1 MGDRDRRE
9 FTRTAVEAVRFG
21 QFLAHELRRDY
32 IGTEHILLGLLHERG
47 GLAARAMKNL
57 GMEYESALTEL
68 RRITASEQEYP
79 SDNPYYTPRAKRV
92 MEGAVEEADRLGASV
107 VDTEHILI
115 SLLEDGGGAAVE
127 LIERFGIELND
138 ALNEVFSLIEEKGDY
153 SEEPRGGQAEKGGLP
168 LLKKYGRNLTKLAEK
183 KELDPVIGRD
193 EEITRV
199 VQILSR
205 RRKNNPVLL
214 GEPGVGKTAIAE
226 GLAQRIISGSVPYML
241 QEKEVYS
248 LSIASLVAGAKYRG
262 EFEERLKN
270 LIEEIQQS
278 GKVIL
283 FIDELHTLVGAG
295 AAEGALD
302 AANIL
307 KPALSRGEIQVI
319 GATTLSEYKKYLE
332 KDGALSRRFQTVVVE
347 EPALEEAEAILRGIR
362 ERYETFHRAVI
373 QDDALEAAV
382 RLSSRYISGRFLPD
396 KAIDVMDE
404 AAAKVRMENVATP
417 KALKDMEARL
427 EELEKEKDEA
437 IKAQAYEKAA
447 SLRDELQ
454 RTKEERE
461 EARRQWAQQSGTF
474 VTVTENDVAQVVSDW
489 TGIPVQRMAAR
500 EAAGLMGLEK
510 KLASR
515 VVGQQEAVTAVSR
528 AIRRARAG
536 LKDPRRPIGSF
547 LFLGPTGVGKTELAK
562 ALAEMVFGSEDNIIR
577 FDMSEYMEKHTVSRM
592 VGAPPG
598 YVGYQEG
605 GRLTDAV
612 RQKPYSIILLDEI
625 EKAHPDVFNIL
636 LQVLDDGR
644 LTDGQGRTVDFRHT
658 VIIMTSNA
666 GAGFLKKATSAM
678 GFAVGAERSLSQQEL
693 AKKRVLGEVR
703 RIFKPEFLNRVD
715 EMLVFH
721 PLGRAELSR
730 IVDILLKDVKRRLQE
745 QGMQLEVTPSAKLRL
760 IEKGTDE
767 KYGARPLRRAIE
779 RLLENDL
786 AEMLLSGA
794 FKAGDTISV
803 RKGRQEDKLD
813 FVKKDRPAGK
823 LKRREA
829 MSHG

>member
-9 FTRTAVEAVRFG
+9 FTEMAVRAVRFG
-21 QFLAHELRRDY
+21 QRLAHELRRDY

-47 GLAARAMKNL
+47 SLAAKALRNL
-57 GMEYESALTEL
+57 GMEYESALAEL
-68 RRITASEQEYP
+68 RRLTAAEQEYP

-92 MEGAVEEADRLGASV
+92 MEGAVGEADRLGASV

-115 SLLEDGGGAAVE
+115 SLLEDAGGAAVE
-127 LIERFGIELND
+127 LIEHFGIELND
-138 ALNEVFSLIEEKGDY
+138 ALSEIFALLEEKGDY
-153 SEEPRGGQAEKGGLP
+153 SEEPHGGSEKGMP
-168 LLKKYGRNLTKLAEK
+168 LLKKYGRNLNKLAAAK
-183 KELDPVIGRD
+183 KLDPVIGRQR
-193 EEITRV
+193 EITRV

-205 RRKNNPVLL
+205 RTKNNPVLL

-226 GLAQRIISGSVPYML
+226 GLAQRIVSGQVPHTL
-241 QEKEVYS
+241 QDKEVIS

-262 EFEERLKN
+262 EFEERLKEVM
-270 LIEEIQQS
+270 EEINRS

-319 GATTLSEYKKYLE
+319 GATTLGEYKKYLE
-332 KDGALSRRFQTVVVE
+332 KDGALSRRFQSVLVE
-347 EPALEEAEAILRGIR
+347 EPSPEEAEAILKGLRD
-362 ERYETFHRAVI
+362 RYEQFHRAVI
-373 QDDALEAAV
+373 QDEALEAAV
-382 RLSSRYISGRFLPD
+382 RLSSRYITDRFLPD

-404 AAAKVRMENVATP
+404 AAAKVRMGTVAAP
-417 KALKDMEARL
+417 KPLQELESRL
-427 EELEKEKDEA
+427 EELEREKDEA
-437 IKAQAYEKAA
+437 IKAQAFEQAA
-447 SLRDELQ
+447 SLRDEMQ
-454 RTKEERE
+454 KKKEELE
-461 EARRQWAQQSGTF
+461 QARRDWAQQSGTY
-474 VTVTENDVAQVVSDW
+474 VTVTENDVAEVVSAW

-500 EAAGLMGLEK
+500 EAQQLLQMEK
-510 KLASR
+510 KLSAR
-515 VVGQQEAVTAVSR
+515 VVGQQEAVRAVSR
-528 AIRRARAG
+528 AVRRARAG

-562 ALAEMVFGSEDNIIR
+562 ALAENLFGSEDAIIR

-605 GRLTDAV
+605 GRMTDAV
-612 RQKPYSIILLDEI
+612 RRKPYSIILLDEI

-666 GAGFLKKATSAM
+666 GAGSLKKAAPAM
-678 GFAVGAERSLSQQEL
+678 GFAVGAERSLSQDEL
-693 AKKRVLGEVR
+693 EQKRVLGEVQKL
-703 RIFKPEFLNRVD
+703 FKPEFLNRVD

-721 PLGRAELSR
+721 PLGRPELSR
-730 IVDILLKDVKRRLQE
+730 IVDLLLGDVRKRLQE
-745 QGMQLEVTPSAKLRL
+745 KEIRLEVTPSAKLRL
-760 IEKGTDE
+760 IEQGTDE

-779 RLLENDL
+779 KLLENDL
-786 AEMLLSGA
+786 AELLLSGT

-803 RKGRQEDKLD
+803 RKGKAEDKLD
-813 FVKKDRPAGK
+813 FVKKERTANT
-823 LKRREA
+823 RREA
-829 MSHG
+829 AVHGK

>member
-1 MGDRDRRE
+1 MGGKDRRE
-9 FTRTAVEAVRFG
+9 FTRAAVEAVRYG
-21 QFLAHELRRDY
+21 QLLAHELRRDY
-32 IGTEHILLGLLHERG
+32 IGTEHILLGLLHQRG
-47 GLAARAMKNL
+47 SLAAKALRNL
-57 GMEYESALTEL
+57 GMEYESALSEL
-68 RRITASEQEYP
+68 RRQTSGEQEYP

-115 SLLEDGGGAAVE
+115 SMLEDAGGAAVE
-127 LIERFGIELND
+127 LIEHFGIELND
-138 ALNEVFSLIEEKGDY
+138 ALNEVFSLLEEKGDY
-153 SEEPRGGQAEKGGLP
+153 SEDPRSGSEGQRGLP
-168 LLKKYGRNLTKLAEK
+168 LLKKYGRNLTKLAK
-183 KELDPVIGRD
+183 AGELDPVIGR
-193 EEITRV
+193 EKEITRV

-226 GLAQRIISGSVPYML
+226 GLAQRMAAGTVPYIL

-262 EFEERLKN
+262 EFEERLKE
-270 LIEEIQQS
+270 LIEEIQKS

-332 KDGALSRRFQTVVVE
+332 KDGTLSRRFQTVVVE
-347 EPALEEAEAILRGIR
+347 EPSASEAEAILKGLRQH
-362 ERYETFHRAVI
+362 YETFHRAVI
-373 QDDALEAAV
+373 QDEALSAAV

-404 AAAKVRMENVATP
+404 AAAKVRLENVSAP
-417 KALKDMEARL
+417 KSLKDMEARL
-427 EELEKEKDEA
+427 EALEQEKDAA

-447 SLRDELQ
+447 GLRDDVQ
-454 RTKEERE
+454 RLKKDME
-461 EARRQWAQQSGTF
+461 EARQQWNQQSGTF
-474 VTVTENDVAQVVSDW
+474 VTVTENDVAQVVADW

-500 EAAGLMGLEK
+500 EAASLLGLEK
-510 KLASR
+510 KLSAR

-536 LKDPRRPIGSF
+536 LRDPRRPIGSF

-562 ALAEMVFGSEDNIIR
+562 ALAELVFGSEEAVIR

-612 RQKPYSIILLDEI
+612 RQKPYSLILLDEI
-625 EKAHPDVFNIL
+625 EKAHPDVFNLL

-644 LTDGQGRTVDFRHT
+644 LTDGQGRTVDFCHT

-666 GAGFLKKATSAM
+666 GAGFLKKAAPAM
-678 GFAVGAERSLSQQEL
+678 GFAVGAERSLSQAEL
-693 AKKRVLGEVR
+693 AKKRVMGEVR
-703 RIFKPEFLNRVD
+703 HIFKPEFLNRVD
-715 EMLVFH
+715 ELLVFN
-721 PLGRAELSR
+721 PLGRVELNR
-730 IVDILLKDVKRRLQE
+730 IVDILLKDVKGRLSE

-760 IEKGTDE
+760 IEQGTDE

-779 RLLENDL
+779 KLLENDL
-786 AEMLLSGA
+786 AELMLAGT
-794 FKAGDTISV
+794 FKEGDTISV
-803 RKGRQEDKLD
+803 RKGKAEDRLD
-813 FVKKDRPAGK
+813 FVKKEKTAVKPR
-823 LKRREA
+823 RREA
-829 MSHG
+829 AVHG

>member
-9 FTRTAVEAVRFG
+9 FTEMAVRAVRFG
-21 QFLAHELRRDY
+21 QRLAHELRRDY

-47 GLAARAMKNL
+47 SLAAKALRNL
-57 GMEYESALTEL
+57 GMEYESALAEL
-68 RRITASEQEYP
+68 RRLTAAEQEYP

-92 MEGAVEEADRLGASV
+92 MEGAVGEADRLGASV

-115 SLLEDGGGAAVE
+115 SLLEDAGGAAVE
-127 LIERFGIELND
+127 LIEHFGIELND
-138 ALNEVFSLIEEKGDY
+138 ALSEIFALLEEKGDY
-153 SEEPRGGQAEKGGLP
+153 SEEPHGGSEKGMP
-168 LLKKYGRNLTKLAEK
+168 LLKKYGRNLNKLAAAK
-183 KELDPVIGRD
+183 KLDPVIGRQR
-193 EEITRV
+193 EITRV

-205 RRKNNPVLL
+205 RTKNNPVLL

-226 GLAQRIISGSVPYML
+226 GLAQRIAAGQVPHTL
-241 QEKEVYS
+241 QDKEVIS

-262 EFEERLKN
+262 EFEERLKGVM
-270 LIEEIQQS
+270 EEIRRS

-319 GATTLSEYKKYLE
+319 GATTLGEYKKYLE
-332 KDGALSRRFQTVVVE
+332 KDGALSRRFQTVLVE
-347 EPALEEAEAILRGIR
+347 EPSPEEAEAILKGLRD
-362 ERYETFHRAVI
+362 RYEQFHRAVI
-373 QDDALEAAV
+373 QDEALEAAV
-382 RLSSRYISGRFLPD
+382 RLSSRYITDRFLPD

-404 AAAKVRMENVATP
+404 AAAKVRMGTVAAP
-417 KALKDMEARL
+417 KPLQEIESRL
-427 EELEKEKDEA
+427 EELEREKDEA
-437 IKAQAYEKAA
+437 IKAQAFEQAA
-447 SLRDELQ
+447 SLRDEMQ
-454 RTKEERE
+454 KKKEELE
-461 EARRQWAQQSGTF
+461 QARRDWAQQSGTY
-474 VTVTENDVAQVVSDW
+474 VTVTENDVAEVVSAW
-489 TGIPVQRMAAR
+489 TGIPVQRMAAG
-500 EAAGLMGLEK
+500 EARQLLQMEK
-510 KLASR
+510 KLSAR
-515 VVGQQEAVTAVSR
+515 VVGQQEAVRALSR
-528 AIRRARAG
+528 AVRRARAG

-562 ALAEMVFGSEDNIIR
+562 ALAENLFGSEDAIIR

-605 GRLTDAV
+605 GRMTDAV
-612 RQKPYSIILLDEI
+612 RRKPYSIILLDEI

-666 GAGFLKKATSAM
+666 GAGSLQKAAPAM
-678 GFAVGAERSLSQQEL
+678 GFAVGAERSLSQDEL
-693 AKKRVLGEVR
+693 EKKRVLDEVQKL
-703 RIFKPEFLNRVD
+703 FKPEFLNRVD
-715 EMLVFH
+715 ELLVFH
-721 PLGRAELSR
+721 PLGRPELSR
-730 IVDILLKDVKRRLQE
+730 IVDLLLGDVRRRLLE
-745 QGMQLEVTPSAKLRL
+745 KDIRLEVTPSAKLQL
-760 IEKGTDE
+760 IEQGTDE

-779 RLLENDL
+779 KLLENDL
-786 AEMLLSGA
+786 AELLLSGT

-803 RKGRQEDKLD
+803 RKGKAEDKLD
-813 FVKKDRPAGK
+813 FVKKERTANT
-823 LKRREA
+823 RREA
-829 MSHG
+829 AVHGK

>member
-9 FTRTAVEAVRFG
+9 FTEMAVRAVRFG
-21 QFLAHELRRDY
+21 QRLAHELRRDY

-47 GLAARAMKNL
+47 SLAAQALRNL
-57 GMEYESALTEL
+57 GMEYESALAEL
-68 RRITASEQEYP
+68 RRLTASEQEYP

-92 MEGAVEEADRLGASV
+92 MEGAVGEADRLGASV

-115 SLLEDGGGAAVE
+115 SLLEDAGGAAVE
-127 LIERFGIELND
+127 LIEHFGIELND
-138 ALNEVFSLIEEKGDY
+138 ALNEVFALLEEKGDY
-153 SEEPRGGQAEKGGLP
+153 SEEPHGGSEKGTP
-168 LLKKYGRNLTKLAEK
+168 LLKKYGRNLNKLAAAK
-183 KELDPVIGRD
+183 KLDPVIGRQR
-193 EEITRV
+193 EITRV

-205 RRKNNPVLL
+205 RTKNNPVLL

-226 GLAQRIISGSVPYML
+226 GLAQRIVSGQVPHTL
-241 QEKEVYS
+241 QDKEVIS

-262 EFEERLKN
+262 EFEERLKEVM
-270 LIEEIQQS
+270 EEIHRS

-319 GATTLSEYKKYLE
+319 GATTLGEYKKYLE
-332 KDGALSRRFQTVVVE
+332 KDGALSRRFQSVLVE
-347 EPALEEAEAILRGIR
+347 EPSPEEAEAILKGLRD
-362 ERYETFHRAVI
+362 RYEQFHRAVI
-373 QDDALEAAV
+373 QDEALEAAV
-382 RLSSRYISGRFLPD
+382 RLSSRYITDRFLPD

-404 AAAKVRMENVATP
+404 AAAKVRMGTVAAP
-417 KALKDMEARL
+417 KPLQELESRL
-427 EELEKEKDEA
+427 EELEREKDEA
-437 IKAQAYEKAA
+437 IKAQAFEQAA
-447 SLRDELQ
+447 SLRDEMQ
-454 RTKEERE
+454 KKKEELE
-461 EARRQWAQQSGTF
+461 QARRDWAQQSGTY
-474 VTVTENDVAQVVSDW
+474 VTVTENDVAEVVSAW

-500 EAAGLMGLEK
+500 EAQQLLQMEK
-510 KLASR
+510 KLSAR
-515 VVGQQEAVTAVSR
+515 VVGQQEAVRAVSR
-528 AIRRARAG
+528 AVRRARAG

-562 ALAEMVFGSEDNIIR
+562 ALAENLFGSEDAIIR

-605 GRLTDAV
+605 GRMTDAV
-612 RQKPYSIILLDEI
+612 RRKPYSIILLDEI

-666 GAGFLKKATSAM
+666 GAGSLKKAAPAM
-678 GFAVGAERSLSQQEL
+678 GFAVGAERSLSQDEL
-693 AKKRVLGEVR
+693 EQKRVLGEVQKL
-703 RIFKPEFLNRVD
+703 FKPEFLNRVD

-721 PLGRAELSR
+721 PLGRPELSR
-730 IVDILLKDVKRRLQE
+730 IVDLLLGDVRKRLQE
-745 QGMQLEVTPSAKLRL
+745 KEIRLEVTPSAKLRL
-760 IEKGTDE
+760 IEQGTDE

-779 RLLENDL
+779 KLLENDL
-786 AEMLLSGA
+786 AELLLSGT

-803 RKGRQEDKLD
+803 RKGKAEDKLD
-813 FVKKDRPAGK
+813 FVKKERTAPS
-823 LKRREA
+823 RREA
-829 MSHG
+829 AVHGK